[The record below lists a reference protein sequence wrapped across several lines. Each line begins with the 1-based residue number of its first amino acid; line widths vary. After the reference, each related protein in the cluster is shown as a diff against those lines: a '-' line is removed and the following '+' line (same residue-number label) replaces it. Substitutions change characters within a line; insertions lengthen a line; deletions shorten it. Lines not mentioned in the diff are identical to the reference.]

1 MSNSAILARPYHME
15 RVQWV
20 GYYTEAGKIREYNL
34 FQHQFNNILY
44 NPHQCVKIMG
54 VIWVGLITDTA
65 TGTTLSTFKPTAK
78 KHAGFVL
85 LMVSST
91 ISSQKLP
98 HQGLHMTT

>member
-1 MSNSAILARPYHME
+1 ME